1 MSPASRRN
9 DRRIHPLT
17 SAAAALARTA
27 ALIVAPVRARP
38 PRALRA
44 ALCGLVLTAL
54 AACGFDGPAY
64 APPPTDGVMVVEMTS
79 SLSFLPAEIKIKAGE
94 TIEWRNRS
102 LQAHTVTTDPVL
114 VRQPRRISVP
124 EGATVFDSGPVWP
137 GEVWRRTFTVPGT
150 YEYTCVPHERFGMY
164 GTIVVEP

>member
-1 MSPASRRN
+1 M
-9 DRRIHPLT
+9 
-17 SAAAALARTA
+17 AAAALARTA
-27 ALIVAPVRARP
+27 AIFVAPGRTRP

-44 ALCGLVLTAL
+44 ALCGLALTAL

-64 APPPTDGVMVVEMTS
+64 APPPTDGAVVVEMTS
-79 SLSFLPAEIKIKAGE
+79 NLSFIPTEIKIKAGE

-150 YEYTCVPHERFGMY
+150 YQYTCVPHERFGMY
-164 GTIVVEP
+164 GVVIVEP